1 MRQLCMPAP
10 ALDKQRKFLFNA
22 SKGLIPCFNSLEGG
36 KVLKNIAVACKT
48 LQDEIMF
55 VIRDLG
61 IRYPVLWI
69 ESMQHNNPRQLK
81 ACIQQQINLIGNVDN
96 IILLFG
102 NCGNAIQGLSSRE
115 SSIVFPRVDDCI
127 SLFLGGN
134 RQKKELDSKGSAY
147 YLTRGYLEGE
157 SNIWSE
163 YLYCVSKY
171 GEEKARKLMGIIL
184 KNYEKLS
191 VIDTGAYVLEDILE
205 HTKEIAAAL
214 KLRHTVVPGS
224 LHLLYK
230 AFQGKWDED
239 FNIVAPGESIDFY
252 PL

>member
-1 MRQLCMPAP
+1 M
-10 ALDKQRKFLFNA
+10 
-22 SKGLIPCFNSLEGG
+22 
-36 KVLKNIAVACKT
+36 KNIAVACKT

-61 IRYPVLWI
+61 IQYPVLWI

-81 ACIQQQINLIGNVDN
+81 ECIQQQINLIGNVDN

-184 KNYEKLS
+184 KTMKTERYR
-191 VIDTGAYVLEDILE
+191 Y
-205 HTKEIAAAL
+205 
-214 KLRHTVVPGS
+214 GS
-224 LHLLYK
+224 LHAGRYTGTYQRNSRR
-230 AFQGKWDED
+230 AGAAAHGCPGF
-239 FNIVAPGESIDFY
+239 FAPFI
-252 PL
+252 

>member
-1 MRQLCMPAP
+1 VCRPRLLTSSRRFYLM
-10 ALDKQRKFLFNA
+10 
-22 SKGLIPCFNSLEGG
+22 SVTELIPCFTLLEGG

-55 VIRDLG
+55 VIHDLG
-61 IRYPVLWI
+61 IGYPVLWI

-81 ACIQQQINLIGNVDN
+81 ECIQQQINLISNVDN

-191 VIDTGAYVLEDILE
+191 VIDTGAYMLEDILE

-214 KLRHTVVPGS
+214 ELRHTVVQGS

-239 FNIVAPGESIDFY
+239 FNIVAPGESIDLY
-252 PL
+252 SPQRGK